1 MSIKNLLKT
10 AGWKEVK
17 AIYEDHVAKCN
28 NEEVSPLLPSN
39 TFKINTLANR
49 KAAKILKGFLKDV
62 ELRGGEFG
70 NKGNI
75 SYK

>member
-1 MSIKNLLKT
+1 MSIQNLLKT
-10 AGWKEVK
+10 AGWKEVEK
-17 AIYEDHVAKCN
+17 MMEAHISKCN
-28 NEEVSPLLPSN
+28 SEEVSPLLPSN

-49 KAAKILKGFLKDV
+49 KAAKVLRSFLQEIK
-62 ELRGGEFG
+62 LRGGEFG